1 MKIKKPRKNKKLL
14 IISAVVLVALAAAGG
29 TWYFLTQNNDTNDTN
44 DTHDTEINKIE
55 KESDDSSN
63 DSDDTSSS
71 DLSEEAPAAETPSE
85 EGVDSSVQQDGEVI
99 QRGDGNTGA
108 QSVTISRL
116 DASASSVTLVALVHG
131 ATEGT
136 CNVTFSQQGRGNVT
150 GSAPIQ
156 TGPTYYACQ
165 IDIARGQFPAGGTWQ
180 AQVSVNNA
188 RANSEI
194 SL

>member
-14 IISAVVLVALAAAGG
+14 IISAVVLVALATAGG
-29 TWYFLTQNNDTNDTN
+29 TWYFVTQNNDAN
-44 DTHDTEINKIE
+44 DTHDTEINKVE
-55 KESDDSSN
+55 KEPDNSPRDSE
-63 DSDDTSSS
+63 DASSTNPV
-71 DLSEEAPAAETPSE
+71 EEIPAVEIPSE
-85 EGVDSSVQQDGEVI
+85 EGTDNSVQQNGEVI

-131 ATEGT
+131 VTEGT
-136 CNVTFSQQGRGNVT
+136 CNVTFSQQGRSNVT

-180 AQVSVNNA
+180 AQISVNNA